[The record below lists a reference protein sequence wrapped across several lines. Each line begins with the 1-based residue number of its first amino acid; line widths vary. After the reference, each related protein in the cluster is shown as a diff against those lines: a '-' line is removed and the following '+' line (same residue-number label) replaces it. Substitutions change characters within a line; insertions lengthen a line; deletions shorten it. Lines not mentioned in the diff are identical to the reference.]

1 MWNQS
6 AKSSAELFVGSSGW
20 QVIVSAMGHHDCAA
34 LLLDHGADINHAGM
48 STF

>member
-1 MWNQS
+1 
-6 AKSSAELFVGSSGW
+6 
-20 QVIVSAMGHHDCAA
+20 MGHHDCAA